1 MILFFARKRSAT
13 CFSDD
18 KLTTGSVGM
27 LVQFGFS
34 VDWDGITSKVAVFR
48 AGSVSVD
55 VLLTDDSC
63 TVPPEVLTQ
72 PGSTLTIGVYG
83 TDTEGTVAIPTV
95 YAEAGRVLRGAE
107 PSGIEPTPQTQPL
120 IDQLL
125 AAAQAARNAAD
136 EAERLA
142 QSVRDDAD
150 SGAFDGEDGA
160 DGSGVWYTTERISGV
175 ENPYVRRRDLVGREG
190 ATVQVHDLLFAPDI
204 GDEGAPTTLYEIT
217 SVGIACLLNRLC
229 KMQGSPGEPGEDGT
243 PGQDGQDGTTFTPS
257 VSEDGVIS
265 WTNDGGKQ
273 NPESVDLVA
282 AVLDALPTWD
292 GGSY

>member
-1 MILFFARKRSAT
+1 MIIFSAT
-13 CFSDD
+13 SRRAVCLTDD
-18 KLTTGSVGM
+18 PLTAGSVGVETRFQ
-27 LVQFGFS
+27 LAG
-34 VDWDGITSKVAVFR
+34 WDNVSARVAIFA
-48 AGSVSVD
+48 AGQVKVD
-55 VLLTDDSC
+55 VVLNGSSC
-63 TVPPEVLTQ
+63 MVPPEVLASA
-72 PGSTLTIGVYG
+72 GEKLVIGLYG
-83 TDTEGTVAIPTV
+83 TGPEGELVIPTI
-95 YAEAGRVLRGAE
+95 YAEAGRILPGAA